1 MDAVGLSIDQD
12 GIDSARDRALL
23 GLPQAQRVC
32 VILVDGLGSQQLV
45 MRRGH
50 AKNLR
55 TLDIERYITTVVP
68 ATTAAGITSFG
79 TGKLPGKTAMAG
91 YALKSPLDDRVFSL
105 ISWNDTVHDPQEWQ
119 REPSLFELLEQR
131 AQDTVLVQPS
141 KFIGS
146 GLTLAALRGAQ
157 ALSAETLPQRVD
169 ATLDAFRSGKK
180 LCYLYWGDLDSVGH
194 KHGWQSEL
202 WINELELFDA
212 EFGRLL
218 RKLPSDTLVVL
229 TADHGMID
237 ANDKIDI
244 STRTALRQGIDV
256 VAGEERAFQI
266 YTTEP
271 DDVVVRWREEV
282 GEHAWILRKEEVID
296 SGLLGPVCDLT
307 ERAIGDVIAFSK
319 DGTGFVDSRVH
330 SASAISMVGVHGS
343 LTEAEM
349 YVPLVVE
356 VV

>member
-1 MDAVGLSIDQD
+1 MDAVGL
-12 GIDSARDRALL
+12 GIHKHGVDSSRDRAAL
-23 GLPQAQRVC
+23 GLPSVQRVC

-45 MRRGH
+45 ARRGH

-55 TLDIERYITTVVP
+55 SLDIERHITSVVP
-68 ATTAAGITSFG
+68 ATTAAGITSLG
-79 TGKLPGKTAMAG
+79 TAKLPGRTGMAG
-91 YALKSPLDDRVFSL
+91 YSLKSPVDDRVFSL
-105 ISWNDTVHDPQEWQ
+105 ISWNDTVHEPQDWQ
-119 REPSLFELLEQR
+119 REPTLFELLEER
-131 AQDTVLVQPS
+131 ADQTVLVQPA

-169 ATLDAFRSGKK
+169 AAAQALRGGKK

-194 KHGWQSEL
+194 KYGWQSEL
-202 WINELELFDA
+202 WIHELELFDA

-218 RKLPSDTLVVL
+218 RLLPADTMVIL
-229 TADHGMID
+229 TADHGMVD
-237 ANDKIDI
+237 ASDKIDI
-244 STRTALRQGIDV
+244 CTHPVLNQGIDV

-266 YTTEP
+266 YTAEP
-271 DDVVVRWREEV
+271 HEVAARWRDEV
-282 GEHAWILRKEEVID
+282 GEHAWILCKDELIEA
-296 SGLLGPVCDLT
+296 GLIGSVCDLT
-307 ERAIGDVIAFSK
+307 KRAIGDVIAFSK